1 MSLNANKSRILG
13 LTKEISLRWAETKI
27 HWRDAKS
34 AEFEHRFMQELAPRV
49 NQAAA
54 AVEKLE
60 ELFKR
65 IRKEC
70 DE

>member
-1 MSLNANKSRILG
+1 MNLNGNKSRLMG
-13 LTKEISLRWAETKI
+13 LTKEISLRWAETKN
-27 HWRDAKS
+27 HWRDARS
-34 AEFEHRFMQELAPRV
+34 AEFDHRFMQEMIPRV
-49 NQAAA
+49 NQAAT

-70 DE
+70 E

>member
-1 MSLNANKSRILG
+1 MNLAGNKSRMVG
-13 LTKEISLRWAETKI
+13 LTKEISFRWANTRN

-34 AEFEHRFMQELAPRV
+34 AEFDQRFMQELLPRV
-49 NQAAA
+49 NQAAT

-65 IRKEC
+65 IRKDCE
-70 DE
+70 E